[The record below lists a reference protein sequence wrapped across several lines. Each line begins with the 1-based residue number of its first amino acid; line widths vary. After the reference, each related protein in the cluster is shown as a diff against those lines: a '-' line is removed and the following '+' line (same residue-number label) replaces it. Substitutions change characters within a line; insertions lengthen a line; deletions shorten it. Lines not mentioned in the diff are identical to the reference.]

1 MISIKSEREIE
12 LMRKAGKIMK
22 EIHDELAKAIKP
34 GITTKQL
41 DKVINNII
49 EKHGAISG
57 EYMYPSPVGLDPFP
71 GHACIS
77 VNDEII
83 HGVPGDRILKEGD
96 IVSIDLVIEKDG
108 YCADA
113 ARTYAVG
120 KISKNA
126 EKLIKVTKKSFFQ
139 AMKVAKEGARI
150 GDISNAIEKFVK
162 ENGFDVIHEYQ
173 GHGIGSE
180 MHEEPGIPNY
190 GKAGKGPRLK
200 KGMTLA
206 IEPMVVE
213 GSRDILDDD
222 PDGWTVRTAD
232 GKLAAHYENTI
243 VITDGEPEI
252 LTI

>member
-1 MISIKSEREIE
+1 
-12 LMRKAGKIMK
+12 
-22 EIHDELAKAIKP
+22 
-34 GITTKQL
+34 
-41 DKVINNII
+41 
-49 EKHGAISG
+49 
-57 EYMYPSPVGLDPFP
+57 
-71 GHACIS
+71 
-77 VNDEII
+77 
-83 HGVPGDRILKEGD
+83 
-96 IVSIDLVIEKDG
+96 
-108 YCADA
+108 
-113 ARTYAVG
+113 
-120 KISKNA
+120 
-126 EKLIKVTKKSFFQ
+126 
-139 AMKVAKEGARI
+139 
-150 GDISNAIEKFVK
+150 
-162 ENGFDVIHEYQ
+162 
-173 GHGIGSE
+173 